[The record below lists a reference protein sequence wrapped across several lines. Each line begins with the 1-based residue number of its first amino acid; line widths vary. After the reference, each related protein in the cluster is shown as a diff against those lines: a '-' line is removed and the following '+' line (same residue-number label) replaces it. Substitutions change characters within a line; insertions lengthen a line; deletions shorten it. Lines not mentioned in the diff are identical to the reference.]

1 MLWFMLNC
9 NERLPFSSIK
19 CVSNFF
25 LPAANSKTAQGRC
38 GSGVVCDVVLVVG
51 KTGVVVDVVVVA
63 LVADVACIFYCY
75 FAGNCRQYLWLSRS
89 VF

>member
-9 NERLPFSSIK
+9 IERLPFSSIK

-51 KTGVVVDVVVVA
+51 KIGVVVVLLADVVVVA
-63 LVADVACIFYCY
+63 FVADV
-75 FAGNCRQYLWLSRS
+75 
-89 VF
+89 V